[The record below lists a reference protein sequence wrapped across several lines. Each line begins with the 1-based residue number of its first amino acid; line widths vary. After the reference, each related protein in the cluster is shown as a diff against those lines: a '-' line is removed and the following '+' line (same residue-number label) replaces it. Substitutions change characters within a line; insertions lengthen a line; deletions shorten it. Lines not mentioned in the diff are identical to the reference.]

1 MASTSGGS
9 KLDPG
14 ALAIMVLLM
23 LLVMC
28 LVTVLALASSLEV
41 VGGSFCRQTAGV
53 FKLIET
59 CESVMFVIKSIS
71 KFVFGKSRY
80 YKFRMT

>member
-1 MASTSGGS
+1 MSIMLVSSSGGS

-14 ALAIMVLLM
+14 ALVIMVLLM

-41 VGGSFCRQTAGV
+41 VGGSSCLTSGLF
-53 FKLIET
+53 
-59 CESVMFVIKSIS
+59 
-71 KFVFGKSRY
+71 
-80 YKFRMT
+80 